1 MIESF
6 APCIKAPTDVKGVQI
21 DWTPFAPAGSPAI
34 TSHSVAVDV
43 LDLADAT
50 FNGALPTGMAAVQAT
65 DMGVSG
71 YVQTIKLAAGASN
84 GYSTISAT
92 VVFADGTQL
101 TRGFRCLVR

>member
-1 MIESF
+1 
-6 APCIKAPTDVKGVQI
+6 
-21 DWTPFAPAGSPAI
+21 
-34 TSHSVAVDV
+34 VAVDV

-65 DMGVSG
+65 SLSVVG
-71 YVQTIKLAAGASN
+71 YLQTIKLTGGTSN
-84 GYSTISAT
+84 SYSTISAT